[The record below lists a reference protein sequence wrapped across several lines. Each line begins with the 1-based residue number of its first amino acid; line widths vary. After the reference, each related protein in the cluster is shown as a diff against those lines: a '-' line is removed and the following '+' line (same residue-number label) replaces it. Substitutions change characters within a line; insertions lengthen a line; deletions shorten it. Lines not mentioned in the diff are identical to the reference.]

1 MSALLDGLV
10 VLVVEDDDD
19 ALALLTTMMANQGA
33 VVMPAPDALSAL
45 ETLTRIRP
53 NVLVS
58 DMSMPE
64 RDGGWLVTE
73 ARSQGLLDG
82 VPALLVTALPMTTQ
96 EVLDAGF
103 DAYLCK
109 PVDPSVLCE
118 TVHALVRPSMPSSA
132 ATA

>member
-53 NVLVS
+53 NILVS
-58 DMSMPE
+58 DMTMPE

-82 VPALLVTALPMTTQ
+82 VPALLVTALAMTTQ

-103 DAYLCK
+103 DAYLRK
-109 PVDPSVLCE
+109 PVDPSVLYG
-118 TVHALVRPSMPSSA
+118 TVHALVRPSTPSSA
-132 ATA
+132 APA